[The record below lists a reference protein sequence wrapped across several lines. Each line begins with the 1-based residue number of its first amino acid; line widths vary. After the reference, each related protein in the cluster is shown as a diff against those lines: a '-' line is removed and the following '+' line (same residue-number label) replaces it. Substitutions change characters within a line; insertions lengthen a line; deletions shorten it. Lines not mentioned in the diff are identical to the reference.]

1 MTDALQAAKIAV
13 VTGASSGIGAAC
25 ARALAAAGFQVVI
38 GARRLERLREVAREI
53 NGAGGEAGGAGETGE
68 TGGARREPK
77 TGEMGAARREPPAV
91 AGRAVALTLDVADQA
106 SVTAFASQVP
116 RAHLLV
122 NNAGGAYGLEPI
134 AEARDDDWRTM
145 WEVNVLGLM
154 RMTRA
159 LLPALLSSGDGHVVN
174 IGSIAG
180 FETYAGGAG
189 YTSVKHAVRAISR
202 TLRLELLGKP
212 VRVTEIDPGLV
223 ETEFSEVRFR
233 GDHERASAVYRGL
246 QPLTAEDVAD
256 CVVWAA
262 TRPAHVNVDEI
273 VVRPRDQATAQHV
286 HRQPAPPSEKG

>member
-1 MTDALQAAKIAV
+1 MTDALRAAKIAV

-53 NGAGGEAGGAGETGE
+53 NGDAGEAGEARKAGEA
-68 TGGARREPK
+68 GAP
-77 TGEMGAARREPPAV
+77 RREPPGG
-91 AGRAVALTLDVADQA
+91 AGRAVALTLDVADPA

-122 NNAGGAYGLEPI
+122 NNAGGAHGLEPI
-134 AEARDDDWRTM
+134 AEAKDDDWRTM

-202 TLRLELLGKP
+202 TLRLELLGQP

-223 ETEFSEVRFR
+223 ETEFSQVRFR
-233 GDHERASAVYRGL
+233 GDQERASTVYRGL

-273 VVRPRDQATAQHV
+273 VVRPRDQATAQNV
-286 HRQPAPPSEKG
+286 HRQPTPAR